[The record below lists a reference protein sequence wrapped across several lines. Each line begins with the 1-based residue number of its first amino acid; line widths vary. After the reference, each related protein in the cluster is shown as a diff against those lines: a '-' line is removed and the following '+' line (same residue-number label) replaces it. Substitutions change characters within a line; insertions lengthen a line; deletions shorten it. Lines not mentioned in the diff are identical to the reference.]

1 MKQKA
6 DSWEKNEIDKFLA
19 TLIKR
24 KKDKLPMSRI
34 KDITRASSAI
44 TNTKGCYEFYKFD
57 SLPKIKGQF
66 LKRNTTYHRSLT

>member
-1 MKQKA
+1 
-6 DSWEKNEIDKFLA
+6 
-19 TLIKR
+19 
-24 KKDKLPMSRI
+24 MSRI

-44 TNTKGCYEFYKFD
+44 INTKGCYEFYKFD

>member
-24 KKDKLPMSRI
+24 KK
-34 KDITRASSAI
+34 
-44 TNTKGCYEFYKFD
+44 TNYQCQE
-57 SLPKIKGQF
+57 
-66 LKRNTTYHRSLT
+66 